1 MADKATG
8 DQSSYPSCSIAKIIQ
23 TTDLSVSIKD
33 DGEQDVLVKFLA
45 LNSDG
50 KQVVVNNKQL
60 KVQNPQLLCSYYEQN
75 LRYSF
80 LQRDTKE

>member
-23 TTDLSVSIKD
+23 TTDLSVSTKD